1 MQNFLMFMG
10 VAFLAL
16 IAIVLIAILWALWK
30 LRHAPEPSGV
40 GVKKTLDA
48 DVPPFRVALRPL
60 KHHTWEDGSEVALS
74 AAYLRSVGFVEIGNF
89 DVHDTE
95 SYVSAWRH
103 PRERI
108 YACLFEDFER
118 GEWAELRTY
127 YKDGSVVTYSSGPND
142 FLDRPKN
149 NTHCFFFGESTEE
162 LHRNFL
168 ENRPNKKSRDAAAEG
183 FANRFESYW
192 AREMDWQI
200 AQGGPSAESFHKI
213 CSRFGVA
220 PTNEVVESMQD
231 DWRVAINQFREEQL
245 QKKFL
250 EQANLSATAWENLR
264 DRLVFIHDGLS
275 NEELVGIYA
284 DSLNWVEE
292 EYDFDVQFEKA
303 EEMADSKKPREAF
316 RLLNESLPAQRRFEW
331 KLRIDQPIVA
341 DIYVE
346 PENNS

>member
-16 IAIVLIAILWALWK
+16 IGIVLLAILWALWK

-40 GVKKTLDA
+40 GVKTTLDA
-48 DVPPFRVALRPL
+48 DVPPFRVALRPV
-60 KHHTWEDGSEVALS
+60 KHHTWEEESEVALS

-89 DVHDTE
+89 DIHDTE

-127 YKDGSVVTYSSGPND
+127 YKDGSVVTYSNGQDDLVDRPND
-142 FLDRPKN
+142 KCYRFLTGASLEKLYK
-149 NTHCFFFGESTEE
+149 E
-162 LHRNFL
+162 FL
-168 ENRPNKKSRDAAAEG
+168 KNRPNKKSRDAAAEG
-183 FANRFESYW
+183 FARRFESYW
-192 AREMDWQI
+192 AEEMDWRI
-200 AQGGPSAESFHKI
+200 AHGGPSVENLRNI
-213 CSRFGVA
+213 CERNGMEA
-220 PTNEVVESMQD
+220 TTEAIESMQD
-231 DWRVAINQFREEQL
+231 DWRVAINEFHEQQL
-245 QKKFL
+245 QMKFL
-250 EQANLSATAWENLR
+250 EQADLSATAWENLR
-264 DRLVFIHDGLS
+264 DRLVFIHEGLGRD
-275 NEELVGIYA
+275 ELVEIYA
-284 DSLNWVEE
+284 DSLNWIEDE
-292 EYDFDVQFEKA
+292 DDFQIQFEKA

-346 PENNS
+346 PENNG